1 MILGKIS
8 EPVNEDFSVTDG
20 NDNLVPGI
28 DSTAFTY
35 HIFNDNGDEVS
46 SSVPVT
52 IKELGYGHYRSTFT
66 PNSVG
71 TWLLSIYHTTY
82 FPWGKTG
89 TIQVF
94 AQDFDSIVVL
104 IKRVL
109 GLVQEN
115 FYLNE
120 SVYDD
125 NNNLLSGK
133 IRIYEQGY
141 EVGGSEGI
149 IAHYDITAT
158 YDSDSCRM
166 ISYKVERCHCE
177 NP

>member
-8 EPVNEDFSVTDG
+8 EPVNEDFSVTDVT
-20 NDNLVPGI
+20 DSLVPGI

-35 HIFNDNGDEVS
+35 HIFNNNGDEVS
-46 SSVPVT
+46 SSIPVT
-52 IKELGYGHYRSTFT
+52 ITELGYGHYRSSYI
-66 PNSVG
+66 PNIVG
-71 TWLLSIYHTTY
+71 TWMLVVYHSTY

-104 IKRVL
+104 IKRIL

-133 IRIYEQGY
+133 IRIYEEGY
-141 EVGGSEGI
+141 PVGGISGI
-149 IAHYDITAT
+149 IGEYEIEAT

-166 ISYKVERCHCE
+166 ISYKVEKI
-177 NP
+177 